1 MKILTKNRKY
11 LMKKVLFA
19 AVALVLAV
27 SCNNAPKTTDTAD
40 AAEAKTEVGAT
51 DLAFVRTEA
60 VFAESEIFKTE
71 GVALQAKNEKTQKNL
86 AEKEQKLQN
95 EMVQLQEKY
104 QKGLITTIE
113 AQRKEQDIQKRVAA
127 YQESAQKQLRALEE
141 ENLVFQNRM
150 SDLMQRAIDE
160 INADGAYKMIVN
172 ASALLDA
179 SEDLDITS
187 VVLAKVNELYAKE
200 KNAPATEEPATK

>member
-1 MKILTKNRKY
+1 
-11 LMKKVLFA
+11 MKKVLFA
-19 AVALVLAV
+19 ALALVFAA
-27 SCNNAPKTTDTAD
+27 SCNNAPKTTAAD
-40 AAEAKTEVGAT
+40 AAETKTEVTSA
-51 DLAFVRTEA
+51 DIVFVRTEA

-71 GVALQAKNEKTQKNL
+71 GVALQAKNEKTQKSL

-113 AQRKEQDIQKRVAA
+113 AQRKEQDIQKRVAS

-141 ENLVFQNRM
+141 ENIVFQNRM
-150 SDLMQRAIDE
+150 GDLMQRAISE
-160 INADGAYKMIVN
+160 LNAGGAYKMIVN

-179 SEDLDITS
+179 SADLDITEL
-187 VVLAKVNELYAKE
+187 VLAKVNELYAADKAAA
-200 KNAPATEEPATK
+200 KK

>member
-1 MKILTKNRKY
+1 
-11 LMKKVLFA
+11 MKKVLFA
-19 AVALVLAV
+19 AVALLFAV
-27 SCNNAPKTTDTAD
+27 SCNTASNKSTS
-40 AAEAKTEVGAT
+40 ATEAEAKSEVAAS
-51 DLAFVRTEA
+51 DLAFVRTDA

-71 GVALQAKNEKTQKNL
+71 GTALQSKNEKTQKSL

-127 YQESAQKQLRALEE
+127 YQENAQKQLRALEE
-141 ENLVFQNRM
+141 ENMVFQNRM
-150 SDLMQRAIDE
+150 ADLMQRAIKE

-172 ASALLDA
+172 ATALLDA
-179 SEDLDITS
+179 SDDLDITS
-187 VVLAKVNELYAKE
+187 IVLDKVNELYAAD
-200 KNAPATEEPATK
+200 KNASKSEK

>member
-1 MKILTKNRKY
+1 
-11 LMKKVLFA
+11 MKKVLFA

-86 AEKEQKLQN
+86 AEKDQKLQN

-187 VVLAKVNELYAKE
+187 VVLAKVNELYAADKASA
-200 KNAPATEEPATK
+200 K

>member
-141 ENLVFQNRM
+141 ESLVFQNRM

-187 VVLAKVNELYAKE
+187 VVLAKVNELYAADKASA
-200 KNAPATEEPATK
+200 K

>member
-1 MKILTKNRKY
+1 
-11 LMKKVLFA
+11 MKKVLFA
-19 AVALVLAV
+19 AVALVFAV
-27 SCNNAPKTTDTAD
+27 SCNTAPKTTETEA
-40 AAEAKTEVGAT
+40 AQTKAEAVAT
-51 DLAFVRTEA
+51 DLAFVRTDA

-71 GVALQAKNEKTQKNL
+71 GVALQSKNEKTQKTL

-150 SDLMQRAIDE
+150 GDLMQRAIDE

-179 SEDLDITS
+179 SEKLDITS
-187 VVLAKVNELYAKE
+187 IVLDKVNELYAADKAS
-200 KNAPATEEPATK
+200 K

>member
-1 MKILTKNRKY
+1 
-11 LMKKVLFA
+11 MKKVLFA
-19 AVALVLAV
+19 ALALAFAA
-27 SCNNAPKTTDTAD
+27 SCNTAPKTTATEATA
-40 AAEAKTEVGAT
+40 ETKSEVGAS
-51 DLAFVRTEA
+51 DLAYVRTDA

-113 AQRKEQDIQKRVAA
+113 AQRKEQDLQKRIAA
-127 YQESAQKQLRALEE
+127 YQESAQKQLRSLEE
-141 ENLVFQNRM
+141 ENMVFQNRM
-150 SDLMQRAIDE
+150 GDLMQRAIDE

-172 ASALLDA
+172 ATALLDA
-179 SEDLDITS
+179 SEELDITS
-187 VVLAKVNELYAKE
+187 IVLDKVNALYAADKAAAKSE
-200 KNAPATEEPATK
+200 K

>member
-1 MKILTKNRKY
+1 
-11 LMKKVLFA
+11 MKKVLFA
-19 AVALVLAV
+19 ALALVFAV
-27 SCNNAPKTTDTAD
+27 SCNNAPKTTATE
-40 AAEAKTEVGAT
+40 AAEAKTEVTSA
-51 DLAFVRTEA
+51 DIVFVRTEA

-71 GVALQAKNEKTQKNL
+71 GLALQAKNEKTQKSL

-141 ENLVFQNRM
+141 ENMVFQNRM
-150 SDLMQRAIDE
+150 GDLMQRAIDQ
-160 INADGAYKMIVN
+160 INANGTYKMIVN

-179 SEDLDITS
+179 SEELDITAL
-187 VVLAKVNELYAKE
+187 VLAKVNELYAADKAAA
-200 KNAPATEEPATK
+200 K

>member
-1 MKILTKNRKY
+1 
-11 LMKKVLFA
+11 MKKVLFA
-19 AVALVLAV
+19 ALALAFAA
-27 SCNNAPKTTDTAD
+27 SCNTAPKTTASEATA
-40 AAEAKTEVGAT
+40 ETKSEVGAS
-51 DLAFVRTEA
+51 DLAYVRTDA

-113 AQRKEQDIQKRVAA
+113 AQRKEQDLQKRIAA
-127 YQESAQKQLRALEE
+127 YQESAQKQLRSLEE
-141 ENLVFQNRM
+141 ENMVFQNRM
-150 SDLMQRAIDE
+150 GDLMQRAIDE

-172 ASALLDA
+172 ATALLDA
-179 SEDLDITS
+179 AEELDITS
-187 VVLAKVNELYAKE
+187 IVLDKVNALYAADKAAAKSE
-200 KNAPATEEPATK
+200 K

>member
-1 MKILTKNRKY
+1 
-11 LMKKVLFA
+11 MKKVLFA

-187 VVLAKVNELYAKE
+187 VVLAKVNELYTADKASAK
-200 KNAPATEEPATK
+200 

>member
-1 MKILTKNRKY
+1 
-11 LMKKVLFA
+11 MKKVLFA
-19 AVALVLAV
+19 AVALVFAV
-27 SCNNAPKTTDTAD
+27 SCNNAQKATATDAN
-40 AAEAKTEVGAT
+40 AEVKTEVGSS
-51 DLAFVRTEA
+51 DLAFVRTDA

-113 AQRKEQDIQKRVAA
+113 AQRKEQDIQKRVAS

-141 ENLVFQNRM
+141 ENVVFQNRM
-150 SDLMQRAIDE
+150 ADLMQRAINE
-160 INADGAYKMIVN
+160 INAEKTYKMIVN
-172 ASALLDA
+172 ATALLDA
-179 SEDLDITS
+179 SEELDITELI
-187 VVLAKVNELYAKE
+187 LAKVNELYAADKAAS
-200 KNAPATEEPATK
+200 KK

>member
-1 MKILTKNRKY
+1 
-11 LMKKVLFA
+11 MKKVLFA
-19 AVALVLAV
+19 AVALVFAV
-27 SCNNAPKTTDTAD
+27 SCNNAQKTTATD
-40 AAEAKTEVGAT
+40 ANAEVKTEVGSS
-51 DLAFVRTEA
+51 DLAFVRTDA

-113 AQRKEQDIQKRVAA
+113 AQRKEQDIQKRVAS

-141 ENLVFQNRM
+141 ENVVFQNRM
-150 SDLMQRAIDE
+150 ADLMQRAINE
-160 INADGAYKMIVN
+160 INAEKTYKMIVN
-172 ASALLDA
+172 ATALLDA
-179 SEDLDITS
+179 SEELDITELI
-187 VVLAKVNELYAKE
+187 LAKVNELYAADKAAA
-200 KNAPATEEPATK
+200 KK

>member
-1 MKILTKNRKY
+1 
-11 LMKKVLFA
+11 MKKVLFA
-19 AVALVLAV
+19 AVALVFAV
-27 SCNNAPKTTDTAD
+27 SCNTAPKTTETEA
-40 AAEAKTEVGAT
+40 AQTKAEAVAT
-51 DLAFVRTEA
+51 DLAFVRTDA

-71 GVALQAKNEKTQKNL
+71 GVALQSKNEKTQKTL

-141 ENLVFQNRM
+141 ENMVFQNRM
-150 SDLMQRAIDE
+150 GDLMQRAIDE

-179 SEDLDITS
+179 SEELDITS
-187 VVLAKVNELYAKE
+187 IVLDKVNELYAADKAS
-200 KNAPATEEPATK
+200 K

>member
-1 MKILTKNRKY
+1 MKNLTKNRKY
-11 LMKKVLFA
+11 TMKKVLFA
-19 AVALVLAV
+19 AVALVFAV
-27 SCNNAPKTTDTAD
+27 SCNNAQKTTATD
-40 AAEAKTEVGAT
+40 ANAEVKTEVGSS
-51 DLAFVRTEA
+51 DLAFVRTDA

-113 AQRKEQDIQKRVAA
+113 AQRKEQDIQKRVAS

-141 ENLVFQNRM
+141 ENVVFQNRM
-150 SDLMQRAIDE
+150 ADLMQRAINE
-160 INADGAYKMIVN
+160 INAEKTYKMIVN
-172 ASALLDA
+172 ATALLDA
-179 SEDLDITS
+179 SEELDITELI
-187 VVLAKVNELYAKE
+187 LAKVNELYAADKAAA
-200 KNAPATEEPATK
+200 KK

>member
-1 MKILTKNRKY
+1 
-11 LMKKVLFA
+11 MKKVLFA
-19 AVALVLAV
+19 ALALVFAA
-27 SCNNAPKTTDTAD
+27 SCNNAPKTTATD
-40 AAEAKTEVGAT
+40 AAEAKTEVTSA
-51 DLAFVRTEA
+51 DIVFVRTEA

-71 GVALQAKNEKTQKNL
+71 GVALQAKNEKTQKSL

-113 AQRKEQDIQKRVAA
+113 AQRKEQELQKRVAS

-141 ENLVFQNRM
+141 ENIVFQNRM
-150 SDLMQRAIDE
+150 GDLMQRAINE
-160 INADGAYKMIVN
+160 LNAGGAYKMIVN

-179 SEDLDITS
+179 SADLDITEL
-187 VVLAKVNELYAKE
+187 VLAKVNELYAADKAAA
-200 KNAPATEEPATK
+200 KK

>member
-1 MKILTKNRKY
+1 
-11 LMKKVLFA
+11 MKKVLFA
-19 AVALVLAV
+19 AVALVFAV
-27 SCNNAPKTTDTAD
+27 SCNTAPKTTETEA
-40 AAEAKTEVGAT
+40 AQTKAEAVAT
-51 DLAFVRTEA
+51 DLAFVRTDA
-60 VFAESEIFKTE
+60 VFAESEIFETE
-71 GVALQAKNEKTQKNL
+71 GVALQSKNEKTQKTL

-127 YQESAQKQLRALEE
+127 YQENAQKQLRALEE

-150 SDLMQRAIDE
+150 GDLMQRAIDE

-179 SEDLDITS
+179 SEELDITS
-187 VVLAKVNELYAKE
+187 IVLDKVNELYAADKAN
-200 KNAPATEEPATK
+200 K